1 MKVQKRN
8 GNYEPVMFEKITA
21 RIKKLCYEL
30 DTTVDA
36 CMIAQKVIQGVY
48 DGVTVSEI
56 DDLAAETAAFMTTH
70 HPDFAK
76 LAARI
81 SVSNLHKNTDK
92 TFSKVIE
99 TLRNNKHHGKP
110 APLIAE
116 DIYDIVMCNSEQLNA
131 AVVFDRDFNFDYFGF
146 KTLERSYLMRV
157 NNIIQERPQHM
168 IMRVAVG
175 IHKDDI
181 HSVVE
186 TYRLMSQ
193 GWFVHA
199 TPTMYNAG
207 TPEPQMSSCF
217 LLTMQDDSIDGIF
230 ETLKMCAKISKG
242 AGGIGL
248 AVSNVRGFGSYIK
261 GSGGFSNGLV
271 PMLRVFDNTARYVDQ
286 GGGKRKGAFAI
297 YVEPWHADI
306 EDILELKKNTGKEEK
321 RARDLFYA
329 LWIPDLFMKRVEE
342 DNDWSLFCS
351 SNCGDLMETFGD
363 EFEKLYLK
371 YETQKLYT
379 KQISARKLWFS
390 ILDSQMETGNPYI
403 LYKDSANRKSNH
415 NHMGTIH
422 CSNLCTEIIEYTSKD
437 EVAVC
442 NLASVALPKFVTED
456 NVKEFDHKKLFS
468 VTYVITKNL
477 NKVIDHNF
485 YPIKE
490 AEYSNKKNRPIGIGV
505 QGLADCFALLRYPFD
520 SEDARK
526 LNKEIFETMYFASLT
541 ASCDLAES
549 YGPYVSYKDCLVH
562 RGYLQFDMWDVV
574 PSSRWDWASLRQKI
588 AKFGLRNSLL
598 LAPMPTASTAQIL
611 GNNECFEPFTSNI
624 YTRRVLSG
632 EFPIVNKFLLKD
644 LMTLGLWNEDI
655 RSTILRNNGSIQ
667 SIDQIPIEIKNL
679 YKTVWEIPQKVLI
692 DMAADRG
699 AFIDQSQSFNV
710 FMNEPNHA
718 KLSSMH
724 FYGWKKGLKT
734 GMYYLRTKAASETIK
749 FTLETK
755 HMETKDKRDED
766 VEVCSREAG
775 CTSCSA

>member
-8 GNYEPVMFEKITA
+8 GNFEPVMFEKITA

-30 DTTVDA
+30 NPTVDA

-56 DDLAAETAAFMTTH
+56 DDLAAETCAFMTTH

-99 TLRNNKHHGKP
+99 TLRNNVHHGKF

-116 DIYDIVMCNSEQLNA
+116 DIYDIVMRNSEDLNA
-131 AVVFDRDFNFDYFGF
+131 AVVYDRDFNFDYFGF
-146 KTLERSYLMRV
+146 KTLERSYLLRV

-181 HSVVE
+181 KSVVE

-271 PMLRVFDNTARYVDQ
+271 PMLRVFDTTARYVDQ

-297 YVEPWHADI
+297 YVEPWHADV

-329 LWIPDLFMKRVEE
+329 LWIPDLFMKRVEQ
-342 DNDWSLFCS
+342 DDYWSLFCS
-351 SNCGDLMETFGD
+351 SSCGDLMKTYGD
-363 EFEKLYLK
+363 EFEKLYIK
-371 YETQKLYT
+371 YETDKLYT
-379 KQISARKLWFS
+379 KRINARQLWFA

-415 NHMGTIH
+415 NHMGTIN

-442 NLASVALPKFVTED
+442 NLASVALPKFVSEKTD
-456 NVKEFDHKKLFS
+456 VKEFDHKKLFS

-485 YPIKE
+485 YPIQQ

-505 QGLADCFALLRYPFD
+505 QGLADCFALMRYPFD

-541 ASCDLAES
+541 ASCDLAEIF
-549 YGPYVSYKDCLVH
+549 GPYVSYENCLVH
-562 RGYLQFDMWDVV
+562 QGYLQFDLWEVV
-574 PSSRWDWASLRQKI
+574 PSPRWDWASLRQKI

-644 LMTLGLWNEDI
+644 LMTLGLWNEEI
-655 RSTILRNNGSIQ
+655 RTTILRNNGSIQ
-667 SIDQIPIEIKNL
+667 SIDKIPTEIKNL
-679 YKTVWEIPQKVLI
+679 YKTVWELPQKVLI

-755 HMETKDKRDED
+755 HKKDED
-766 VEVCSREAG
+766 VEVCSRESG

>member
-1 MKVQKRN
+1 M
-8 GNYEPVMFEKITA
+8 
-21 RIKKLCYEL
+21 
-30 DTTVDA
+30 
-36 CMIAQKVIQGVY
+36 
-48 DGVTVSEI
+48 
-56 DDLAAETAAFMTTH
+56 
-70 HPDFAK
+70 
-76 LAARI
+76 
-81 SVSNLHKNTDK
+81 
-92 TFSKVIE
+92 
-99 TLRNNKHHGKP
+99 
-110 APLIAE
+110 
-116 DIYDIVMCNSEQLNA
+116 
-131 AVVFDRDFNFDYFGF
+131 
-146 KTLERSYLMRV
+146 
-157 NNIIQERPQHM
+157 
-168 IMRVAVG
+168 
-175 IHKDDI
+175 
-181 HSVVE
+181 
-186 TYRLMSQ
+186 
-193 GWFVHA
+193 
-199 TPTMYNAG
+199 
-207 TPEPQMSSCF
+207 
-217 LLTMQDDSIDGIF
+217 
-230 ETLKMCAKISKG
+230 
-242 AGGIGL
+242 
-248 AVSNVRGFGSYIK
+248 
-261 GSGGFSNGLV
+261 
-271 PMLRVFDNTARYVDQ
+271 
-286 GGGKRKGAFAI
+286 
-297 YVEPWHADI
+297 
-306 EDILELKKNTGKEEK
+306 
-321 RARDLFYA
+321 
-329 LWIPDLFMKRVEE
+329 
-342 DNDWSLFCS
+342 
-351 SNCGDLMETFGD
+351 
-363 EFEKLYLK
+363 
-371 YETQKLYT
+371 
-379 KQISARKLWFS
+379 
-390 ILDSQMETGNPYI
+390 
-403 LYKDSANRKSNH
+403 
-415 NHMGTIH
+415 
-422 CSNLCTEIIEYTSKD
+422 
-437 EVAVC
+437 
-442 NLASVALPKFVTED
+442 
-456 NVKEFDHKKLFS
+456 
-468 VTYVITKNL
+468 ITKNL

-574 PSSRWDWASLRQKI
+574 PSSRWDWTSLRQKI

-755 HMETKDKRDED
+755 HMETKDKKDVD